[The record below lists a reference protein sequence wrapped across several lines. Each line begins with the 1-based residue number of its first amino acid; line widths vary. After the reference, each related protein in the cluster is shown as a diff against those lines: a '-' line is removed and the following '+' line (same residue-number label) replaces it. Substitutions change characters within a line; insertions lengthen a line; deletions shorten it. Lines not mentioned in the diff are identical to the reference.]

1 MLLYLLKVT
10 SICILRDP
18 NCHLWIQKGWNY
30 THFGYSFFSNFTYM
44 YIQMKKCV
52 LYICIHVKGPGLSPF
67 WVCAVWCLI
76 HIKERGLLVTLTWI
90 KHCHSLQTHKK
101 EGVIYT
107 ICRSFNYMSCRI
119 QNLELET
126 LVHAKMLWAKEISKR
141 ASLFP

>member
-76 HIKERGLLVTLTWI
+76 HIKERGLLVTLTLI
-90 KHCHSLQTHKK
+90 KHCPRFIHIKKKAWFPPISSTGIFCSLSVFFPCLLRLRYLFQ
-101 EGVIYT
+101 
-107 ICRSFNYMSCRI
+107 S
-119 QNLELET
+119 
-126 LVHAKMLWAKEISKR
+126 VHNWCYDSG
-141 ASLFP
+141 